1 MEENKDFN
9 AIVGKN
15 LLKLRKDKKLTQM
28 EVAEKFNYSDKSIS
42 KWEKGESMP
51 SVEVLCELANF
62 YGVSLDQLT
71 NEIEITQSVEIKEKN
86 KKEKKAKKNKTK
98 TPRMFSTRLMVT
110 LLSVG
115 AVWLCATI
123 LFVMLKIFADVNY
136 FIGFMWAGVLSLIV
150 LIVFNGVWGR
160 MRYLFPILTVLLW
173 LLLAS
178 LQLQIYLPSGI
189 NIWPVY
195 FLGIPLQILIILW
208 GALVKKPKGYYKEKK
223 QKEQLPEVEIKAT
236 EEISSN

>member
-9 AIVGKN
+9 VIIGKN
-15 LLKLRKDKKLTQM
+15 LLKLRKNMKLTQM

-42 KWEKGESMP
+42 KWEKGESLP

-62 YGVSLDQLT
+62 YGVTLDDLT
-71 NEIEITQSVEIKEKN
+71 KENENLLLE
-86 KKEKKAKKNKTK
+86 KTK
-98 TPRMFSTRLMVT
+98 EVKKKKPRTPRMFSTRLMIT

-115 AVWLCATI
+115 AVWLVATI
-123 LFVMLKIFADVNY
+123 SFVVLKLCLNINY
-136 FIGFMWAGVLSLIV
+136 FMSFMWAGVGSLIV
-150 LIVFNGVWGR
+150 LLIFNAIWGR
-160 MRYLFPILTVLLW
+160 MRYLFPILTILLW

-178 LQLQIYLPSGI
+178 LQLQILFPTKI

-208 GALVKKPKGYYKEKK
+208 GALVKKPKGYYKNKK
-223 QKEQLPEVEIKAT
+223 SELAQKNNET
-236 EEISSN
+236 T

>member
-1 MEENKDFN
+1 MEEIKDFN
-9 AIVGKN
+9 AIIGKN
-15 LLKLRKDKKLTQM
+15 LLTLRKNKKLTQM

-51 SVEVLCELANF
+51 SIEVLCELAEF
-62 YGVSLDQLT
+62 YGVTLDDLT
-71 NEIEITQSVEIKEKN
+71 TENPNPQSVES
-86 KKEKKAKKNKTK
+86 KKQEKKKKTH
-98 TPRMFSTRLMVT
+98 TPRMFSTHLMVT

-123 LFVMLKIFADVNY
+123 LFVLLKIFADINY
-136 FIGFMWAGVLSLIV
+136 FMSFMWAGVVSLIV
-150 LIVFNGVWGR
+150 LIIFNSIWGK

-178 LQLQIYLPSGI
+178 LQVQIYIPTGI

-195 FLGIPLQILIILW
+195 VLGIPLQILIILW
-208 GALVKKPKGYYKEKK
+208 GALIKKPKGYYKKLK
-223 QKEQLPEVEIKAT
+223 NQK
-236 EEISSN
+236 EEISRENQENF

>member
-9 AIVGKN
+9 TIVGQN
-15 LLKLRKDKKLTQM
+15 LLKLRKNKKLTQL

-42 KWEKGESMP
+42 KWEKGESLP
-51 SVEVLCELANF
+51 SVDVLCDLAAF
-62 YGVSLDQLT
+62 YGVTLDDLT
-71 NEIEITQSVEIKEKN
+71 SDKQGDEITATETKKS
-86 KKEKKAKKNKTK
+86 KKEKKAKRER
-98 TPRMFSTRLMVT
+98 TPRMFSTHLMIT

-123 LFVMLKIFADVNY
+123 LFVLLKIFADTNY
-136 FIGFMWAGVLSLIV
+136 YMGFMWAGVASLIV
-150 LIVFNGVWGR
+150 LIVFNAIWGR

-178 LQLQIYLPSGI
+178 LQLQIYIPTNY

-208 GALVKKPKGYYKEKK
+208 GALIKKPKGYYKKEKQEEK
-223 QKEQLPEVEIKAT
+223 QE
-236 EEISSN
+236 S